1 MNTAGSSQRFP
12 YEFVTNSPVV
22 RSRQPG
28 GENIWELLFPRGE
41 HTGISLIITNNSR
54 YIDKI
59 QNSFQAF
66 LFEPG
71 EVDS

>member
-1 MNTAGSSQRFP
+1 MN
-12 YEFVTNSPVV
+12 
-22 RSRQPG
+22 PG

-41 HTGISLIITNNSR
+41 HTGMSFINTKNSR

-59 QNSFQAF
+59 LNRFQGC
-66 LFEPG
+66 LLELG